1 MNIVISHVVA
11 LSNNNVIGV
20 DNNLPWNLKTDL
32 IHFKNYTTNK
42 IIVMGRKTYES
53 IGRPLPNRLNFIV
66 SKTIGE
72 IENAFVF
79 KSTKEAIDAAKEK
92 CLGNE
97 NYNEIVII
105 GGGYL
110 FRDTLTITN
119 KLVLTCVDCNIA
131 GDIYYP
137 NIDLSLWKE
146 KSSESFSKNEDNEYN
161 FTVRVY
167 EKF

>member
-1 MNIVISHVVA
+1 
-11 LSNNNVIGV
+11 
-20 DNNLPWNLKTDL
+20 
-32 IHFKNYTTNK
+32 
-42 IIVMGRKTYES
+42 MGRKTYES

-79 KSTKEAIDAAKEK
+79 KSTEEAIDAAKEK

-105 GGGYL
+105 GGGYV